1 MLFLYV
7 FGMGCCNKIHHV
19 TVNIYVAYCKNTILY
34 LAAVAINCLRMLS
47 SLVQRYDDGFI
58 FHSVPVQFEN

>member
-7 FGMGCCNKIHHV
+7 IGMGCCNKIHHV
-19 TVNIYVAYCKNTILY
+19 PVNIYVAHCKNTILY
-34 LAAVAINCLRMLS
+34 LAAEAINCLRMLS